1 MIGGLNKILDRNF
14 VVGYAIPSV
23 VLILL
28 GRALLPLF
36 GLVPDF
42 LKLDGAEPFKDTTL
56 VALLVLS
63 ISILLMSLNWS
74 ILRFFEGYWRVELGG
89 RVLDRTY
96 KWNCHYVKRWRKLR
110 DKIDGLTQERDD
122 CLKQGKSFLNSS
134 ERQRVIAIAY
144 FAERFP
150 SEQHQVLPTKLGNAI
165 RAFEDYPR
173 VMYGIESISG
183 WSRLNAVIPKEYR
196 ELMDQAR
203 ADMCLWLNLLF
214 IDLVLLT
221 GYLVAALVKRKCP
234 EALLVLPAL
243 VLLPFFLSAKTTS
256 AAIGWG
262 EWVKA
267 AFDLFLPDLRE
278 KLGYSK
284 PPGLKEDRE
293 LWMAFSQAIT
303 FRQREALENIA
314 KYRERHSEAEGII
327 PPSDF
332 GGDA

>member
-14 VVGYAIPSV
+14 VVGYAFPSV

-56 VALLVLS
+56 VALLVLF

-74 ILRFFEGYWRVELGG
+74 ILRFFEGYWRFELGR
-89 RVLDRTY
+89 RVLDLTY
-96 KWNCHYVKRWRKLR
+96 KWNYHYVKRWRKLR

-122 CLKQGKSFLNSS
+122 CLKQGKPFLNRS
-134 ERQRVIAIAY
+134 ERQRVIVY

-150 SEQHQVLPTKLGNAI
+150 SKKELVLPTKLGNAI

-173 VMYGIESISG
+173 VMYGIESITG

-196 ELMDQAR
+196 ELMDEAR
-203 ADMCLWLNLLF
+203 ADMSFWLNLLF

-221 GYLVAALVKRKCP
+221 GYLVAALVRRKCP

-243 VLLPFFLSAKTTS
+243 VLLPFFLSAQTTT

-278 KLGYSK
+278 KLGYPK

-293 LWMAFSQAIT
+293 LWIAFSQAIT
-303 FRQREALENIA
+303 FRQREALEDIA

-327 PPSDF
+327 LPSDF
-332 GGDA
+332 DGDA